1 MINKHYLLSK
11 FRYVAK
17 DKERF
22 KGLSHEEI
30 IEYEYKNRIESSSA
44 IIINFNIHPFSK
56 TKQIRLL
63 DEKYP
68 LFFMLLPEHLAMIQE
83 INNKSK
89 QIAERLDLLPAA
101 AKEKIS
107 FSHLV
112 TEIKSS
118 NDIEGVKST
127 RKELEDA
134 INARNTSKDL
144 RFKSTIKQY
153 LRTLYSEKP
162 YIYDLKEIWKLYD
175 NIVLEEIEKENYPD
189 GRLFRKNEVSIS
201 NLLYGEKVHVGD
213 SNEEEI
219 TEDLTK
225 LLSYMN
231 EEDESYIIKA
241 IVSHYIFEYI
251 HPFYD
256 GNGRLGRYLLS
267 SYLAY
272 KLDPFSALSISE
284 AIKNNK
290 NKYGDIFSEV
300 TYFWLRILWN
310 RCENKIDDKLFYNFW
325 FQVNL
330 QCCTI
335 NNSL

>member
-1 MINKHYLLSK
+1 MMINKHYLLSK

-44 IIINFNIHPFSK
+44 FIINFNIHPFSK
-56 TKQIRLL
+56 TKQIRLV

-107 FSHLV
+107 FSQLV

-127 RKELEDA
+127 RKELEDV

-144 RFKSTIKQY
+144 RFKSTIKQ
-153 LRTLYSEKP
+153 
-162 YIYDLKEIWKLYD
+162 
-175 NIVLEEIEKENYPD
+175 
-189 GRLFRKNEVSIS
+189 
-201 NLLYGEKVHVGD
+201 
-213 SNEEEI
+213 
-219 TEDLTK
+219 
-225 LLSYMN
+225 
-231 EEDESYIIKA
+231 
-241 IVSHYIFEYI
+241 
-251 HPFYD
+251 
-256 GNGRLGRYLLS
+256 
-267 SYLAY
+267 
-272 KLDPFSALSISE
+272 
-284 AIKNNK
+284 
-290 NKYGDIFSEV
+290 
-300 TYFWLRILWN
+300 
-310 RCENKIDDKLFYNFW
+310 
-325 FQVNL
+325 
-330 QCCTI
+330 
-335 NNSL
+335 